1 MAKMKS
7 CGSKGYAEGG
17 DVEGDMSEKRS
28 ATRKAPPART
38 AAPRLPRGIREED
51 IVPRYEGS
59 IRPSPSTVP
68 PSAFRH
74 GLEMNQQNRAG
85 ENMDNLNEIRKIV
98 PRRLKEGGA
107 IRGTGIESK
116 GKTKG
121 RFV

>member
-1 MAKMKS
+1 
-7 CGSKGYAEGG
+7 
-17 DVEGDMSEKRS
+17 MS
-28 ATRKAPPART
+28 
-38 AAPRLPRGIREED
+38 
-51 IVPRYEGS
+51 
-59 IRPSPSTVP
+59 
-68 PSAFRH
+68 
-74 GLEMNQQNRAG
+74 QQNRAG